1 MIFNSCIN
9 SLFVVCSYYNII
21 MTKSHYI
28 LVKKV
33 IFVDLHKIKGSQ
45 LYKITNYLNF
55 TLMVRIIAKL
65 HNKFYGRNLHSSF
78 LLKQFGCRI
87 VEYLGNPP

>member
-28 LVKKV
+28 LAKKF
-33 IFVDLHKIKGSQ
+33 FVDLHKIKGSR

-78 LLKQFGCRI
+78 LLKQFDCRI